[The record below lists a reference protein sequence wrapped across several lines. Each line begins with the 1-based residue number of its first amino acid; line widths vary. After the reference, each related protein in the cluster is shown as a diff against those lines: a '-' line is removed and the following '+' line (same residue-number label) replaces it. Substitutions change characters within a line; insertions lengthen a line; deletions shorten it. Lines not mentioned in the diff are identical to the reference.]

1 MSASISLGDSRF
13 GAAPGLKSR
22 IPSRLLTIEG
32 RSETLARSRPRSPE
46 GIAMRKL
53 TSLVALALVVA
64 AAIATSAQAA
74 VVTVGSPL
82 TQNFT
87 AQPINLLGTFANSL
101 LPEPGAQV
109 TSPITGTVVRWHLL
123 DSAGGPFK
131 LRVLR
136 PGPGSVFTGVATS
149 TAQTPTGL
157 GLQTFTT
164 SLPIQAGDLIG
175 LDNGRSSGDEIGLA
189 SAVGLEFS
197 YWSPP
202 LAEGS
207 PLARTGAQ
215 PSSELAFNAEVQ
227 PPPTIIALA
236 NASGPTGGGTPVT
249 VAGTDL
255 EGTTAVKFG
264 SNSAASFTVHSE
276 SQITATS
283 PAGSGSV
290 PVTVTTVAGTATSG
304 QQFTYQAPPTP
315 TPTPAPI
322 SAPAK
327 TCTVPKLK
335 GKSLKVARNAIIRA
349 DCNVGRVNKKK
360 GVKVKT
366 AKVVGQSSKPGTVLP
381 PRTAVNVTLGKG

>member
-1 MSASISLGDSRF
+1 
-13 GAAPGLKSR
+13 
-22 IPSRLLTIEG
+22 
-32 RSETLARSRPRSPE
+32 
-46 GIAMRKL
+46 MRKF
-53 TSLVALALVVA
+53 TSLVALAFVVGA
-64 AAIATSAQAA
+64 VIATSAQAA

-82 TQNFT
+82 TQSFT
-87 AQPINLLGTFANSL
+87 AQPINVLGTFVNSTL
-101 LPEPGAQV
+101 SEPGAQV
-109 TSPITGTVVRWHLL
+109 TSPISGTVVRWHLL
-123 DSAGGPFK
+123 DSAGGPFE

-136 PGPGSVFTGVATS
+136 PGPGSVFTGVGTS
-149 TAQTPTGL
+149 TAQTPAGL

-164 SLPIQAGDLIG
+164 SLPIQAGDSIG

-189 SAVGLEFS
+189 SAAGLEFS

-207 PLARTGAQ
+207 PLARTSGQ

-227 PPPTIIALA
+227 PPPTIAVLGA
-236 NASGPTGGGTPVT
+236 TTGSTAGGTSVT
-249 VAGTDL
+249 ISGTDL
-255 EGTTAVKFG
+255 EGATAVKFG
-264 SNSAASFTVHSE
+264 SNPAASFNVVSE
-276 SQITATS
+276 SQVTATS

-304 QQFTYQAPPTP
+304 QQFTYQAPQTS

-349 DCNVGRVNKKK
+349 DCNVGRVSKKK

-381 PRTAVNVTLGKG
+381 PRTAVNVTLAEG